1 MSEVQK
7 PVYGG
12 QAVVEGVMFGGKH
25 HTVTAVRRKDST
37 ITFYHLP
44 RKSKP
49 AVQSLKKIPFLRGI
63 VALIQSSATGSKH
76 LNWCTFLFVWKTIIY
91 GYPCLPCRIN
101 KTYFPK

>member
-1 MSEVQK
+1 MSENQK

-37 ITFYHLP
+37 ITYYHLP
-44 RKSKP
+44 RQSTP
-49 AVQSLKKIPFLRGI
+49 MVQTLKKIPFLRGI

-76 LNWCTFLFVWKTIIY
+76 LNFSSEQLEEQEESEEKKE
-91 GYPCLPCRIN
+91 RRN
-101 KTYFPK
+101 HRN

>member
-37 ITFYHLP
+37 IVYYHLP
-44 RKSKP
+44 RESKACCKS
-49 AVQSLKKIPFLRGI
+49 LMKKIPFLRGI

-76 LNWCTFLFVWKTIIY
+76 LNFSTEQYEEEAGKN
-91 GYPCLPCRIN
+91 RSKRN
-101 KTYFPK
+101 KKPRNLQN